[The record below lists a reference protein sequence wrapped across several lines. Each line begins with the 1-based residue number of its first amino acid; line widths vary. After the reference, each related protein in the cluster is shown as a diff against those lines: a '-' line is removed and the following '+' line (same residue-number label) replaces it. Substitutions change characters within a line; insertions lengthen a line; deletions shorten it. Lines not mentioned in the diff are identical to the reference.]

1 MYITTHMLFTLI
13 FYSLLSYLLYNN
25 YIIILHALFFRVETN
40 IIKSKL
46 IRKLNIL
53 SSVNADA

>member
-1 MYITTHMLFTLI
+1 MYIATHMLFTLI

-46 IRKLNIL
+46 IIKLNIL